1 MNRSIVCGVD
11 GTPASRWAARVAGEM
26 APELGYELVLVYVA
40 DDPPTFPYGDA
51 RLRELQRRE
60 TIEAA
65 TPMLER
71 TAAAMPE
78 VIADTRVA
86 FGNPADALIAVG
98 VEENAELIVVG
109 ARGRSPLASVLLGS
123 VSARLTTVAPCPV
136 LVVPSPDAADRWLAR
151 PSRSRVVCA
160 VDDSVG
166 SIRALRTAAVFAER
180 FGLDLAP
187 VHVDADNSWEDAPLG
202 PPRGALSAL
211 TIVRGD
217 PAETLR
223 DQTVDTDTSLLVIG
237 SRGRTSWRAALG
249 SVSRALA
256 PAAPVPVMVVPRA
269 ATTSWDTEAA
279 DTAVTRVLR
288 RAGHWTVAAAE
299 HRPARPHALERSTR
313 A

>member
-1 MNRSIVCGVD
+1 
-11 GTPASRWAARVAGEM
+11 
-26 APELGYELVLVYVA
+26 
-40 DDPPTFPYGDA
+40 
-51 RLRELQRRE
+51 
-60 TIEAA
+60 
-65 TPMLER
+65 MLER

-98 VEENAELIVVG
+98 VEENAEPIVVG

-187 VHVDADNSWEDAPLG
+187 VHVDTDNSWEDAPLG

-211 TIVRGD
+211 TIVRGEPRRS
-217 PAETLR
+217 PA
-223 DQTVDTDTSLLVIG
+223 
-237 SRGRTSWRAALG
+237 RTRRWIRIPVCS
-249 SVSRALA
+249 SSA
-256 PAAPVPVMVVPRA
+256 PAVALHGAQRWAQCHALWRQPHPSRSWSCRAPPQ
-269 ATTSWDTEAA
+269 
-279 DTAVTRVLR
+279 
-288 RAGHWTVAAAE
+288 RAGT
-299 HRPARPHALERSTR
+299 PKPPTPP
-313 A
+313 